1 MHEES
6 GFAISQNSSYI
17 IGVPFCSSASIQ
29 TQSLGGHLE
38 FERSD
43 GMTMVRETARQFAE
57 KEIRPTIMK
66 YDESQEFP
74 YEIMEKLGNL
84 GFLGVIF
91 PETYGGAGFGYLE
104 YITIIEEISKVDP
117 SVGLSIAAHNSL
129 CTNHIYTFGNEAQ
142 RKKYLPD
149 LTTGRKIGAWALTEP
164 TSGSDAGGMLTTAIR
179 DGNGYVL
186 NGSKN
191 FITHGSVGD
200 VTVVMANVDRSRE
213 KKGISAFIVDND
225 TPGFIVSKKENKLGM
240 RCCDTSALAFDN
252 CRVPLENRLGEEG
265 SGFSQAL
272 AILDGGR
279 ISIASLALGIG
290 QGALDASIKYSKE
303 RRQFGSPIAEFQA
316 IQWKLSEMATQ
327 LEAARLL
334 TYRAG
339 HLKNSGKEIAMQSA
353 MAKYFA
359 SEVAVMATNEAV
371 QIHGGYGFIKDF
383 PVEKFYRDVKLVTIG
398 EGTSEIQKLV
408 IARNLFER

>member
-1 MHEES
+1 MSEQLTME
-6 GFAISQNSSYI
+6 Q
-17 IGVPFCSSASIQ
+17 VTP
-29 TQSLGGHLE
+29 E
-38 FERSD
+38 FEFTESMR
-43 GMTMVRETARQFAE
+43 MVQEVARNFAE
-57 KEIRPTIMK
+57 KEIKPDVMK

-74 YEIMEKLGNL
+74 FEIMKKLGEL

-91 PETYGGAGFGYLE
+91 PETYGGAGFSYLE

-117 SVGLSIAAHNSL
+117 SIGLSIAAHNSL
-129 CTNHIYTFGNEAQ
+129 CANHIYTFGNEDQ
-142 RKKYLPD
+142 KKKYLPD
-149 LTTGRKIGAWALTEP
+149 LASGRTIGAWALTEP
-164 TSGSDAGGMLTTAIR
+164 TSGSDAGGMMTTAVK
-179 DGNGYVL
+179 DGNYYLL

-200 VTVVMANVDRSRE
+200 ITVVMAITDKSKG
-213 KKGISAFIVDND
+213 KKGISAFIVENK

-252 CRVPLENRLGEEG
+252 CRVPKENLLGEEG
-265 SGFSQAL
+265 GGFVQAL
-272 AILDGGR
+272 VVLDGGR
-279 ISIASLALGIG
+279 ISIASLALGIA
-290 QGALDASIKYSKE
+290 QGALDASVKYSKE
-303 RRQFGSPIAEFQA
+303 RKQFGKPIGEFQA
-316 IQWKLSEMATQ
+316 IQWKLADMATQ
-327 LEAARLL
+327 IEAARLL

-339 HLKNSGKEIAMQSA
+339 YLKNNGKDVTLESS

-359 SEVAVMATNEAV
+359 SEVAVQAANEAV

-408 IARNLFER
+408 IARAMLGQE